1 MPVPMGAPFPAGS
14 WLPVAPCPLGGGGG
28 GPWAMQHGHCEN
40 DQVYV
45 PFHILNFFFVSDS
58 EYFTAITA
66 ELPWLKAGT
75 CPALT
80 GKFTK

>member
-1 MPVPMGAPFPAGS
+1 MSAG
-14 WLPVAPCPLGGGGG
+14 WWGRRTLGN
-28 GPWAMQHGHCEN
+28 ADIESDKQQHGHCEN